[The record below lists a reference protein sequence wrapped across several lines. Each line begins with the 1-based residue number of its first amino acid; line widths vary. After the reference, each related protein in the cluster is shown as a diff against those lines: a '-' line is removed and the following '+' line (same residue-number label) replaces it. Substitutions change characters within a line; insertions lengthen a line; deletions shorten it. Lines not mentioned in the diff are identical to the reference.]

1 MAWVYVSIGSNVDRF
16 QHITASL
23 NALSEHFG
31 ELTLSRVYESESVGF
46 EGDNFLNLAAGFT
59 CALEVSGLSSLL
71 RQIEHDNGRRRDGPK
86 FGSRTLDIDILTYDM
101 VVGVVVGVELPREE
115 ITQNAFVLLPLVDIG
130 SDKKHPSIGKTYA
143 QLWEEYDQRKQKLWP
158 VSFEWRGKLISRPD

>member
-1 MAWVYVSIGSNVDRF
+1 MAWVYVSIGSNIDRF

-31 ELTLSRVYESESVGF
+31 ELALSRVYESESVGF

-59 CALEVSGLSSLL
+59 CMLEVSELSSLL
-71 RQIEHDNGRRRDGPK
+71 RQIEHDNGRRRNGPK
-86 FGSRTLDIDILTYDM
+86 FGSRTLDIDILTYDN
-101 VVGVVVGVELPREE
+101 VVGVVDGVELPREE

-130 SDKKHPSIGKTYA
+130 SEAKHPSVGKTYA
-143 QLWEEYDQRKQKLWP
+143 QLWEEYDQGKQKLWA
-158 VSFEWRGKLISRPD
+158 VSFEWQGRLISSPE